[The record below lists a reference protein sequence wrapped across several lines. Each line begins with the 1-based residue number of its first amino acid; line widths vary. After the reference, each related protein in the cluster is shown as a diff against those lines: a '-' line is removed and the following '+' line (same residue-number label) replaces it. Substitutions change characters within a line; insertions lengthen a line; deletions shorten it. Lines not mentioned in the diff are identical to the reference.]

1 MRYKLGEV
9 AKIRYGKDHKKLDDG
24 NIPVYGSGGI
34 MRYVDTALYDKKSVL
49 IPRKGSLGNLFFANK
64 PFWTVDTLFYTE
76 IDENILMPEFL
87 FYKLKMFNLASMNV
101 GSAVPSL
108 TTAILNAL
116 ELGIPSLEVQSQ
128 IVNILKAF
136 DERISLNKQINH
148 QFSNICA
155 TITAILSAVLI
166 FLDIPNKWRLTSGV
180 VYVAFLCVIYIF
192 LWRRANRLRQVNI
205 KIGVTTLIVKS
216 GDIFEEDGLKAIAFN
231 EYFDTTVDDKII
243 AKKSLNGQFILNH
256 IDDVAK
262 LNSDIESDDDLK
274 NSIVEKEVKRK
285 QGKMNQ
291 YKLGSSILINDEYI
305 LTAFSRFNKNN
316 QAELTI
322 QEYVNFL
329 LTFWNEINRLYA
341 QRSVT
346 VPVFG
351 SGITRFKN
359 GFEDIDINELLRI
372 MIWTF
377 KVSKIKFA
385 YPAKLTI
392 IVHNDLLNQ
401 VNLYKLKENE

>member
-116 ELGIPSLEVQSQ
+116 ELDIPSFEVQSQ

-148 QFSNICA
+148 HLLEQARLLYKNLISSNDTKYQNLSDIA
-155 TITAILSAVLI
+155 RITMGQS
-166 FLDIPNKWRLTSGV
+166 PKGETYN
-180 VYVAFLCVIYIF
+180 
-192 LWRRANRLRQVNI
+192 
-205 KIGVTTLIVKS
+205 
-216 GDIFEEDGLKAIAFN
+216 
-231 EYFDTTVDDKII
+231 DDKIGLPL
-243 AKKSLNGQFILNH
+243 LNGATDFR
-256 IDDVAK
+256 
-262 LNSDIESDDDLK
+262 
-274 NSIVEKEVKRK
+274 NSISPSKWTSDPRKIARPGEYVFGVRATIGLTTKIFKEYAIGRGTGSAKPIS
-285 QGKMNQ
+285 NIFDE
-291 YKLGSSILINDEYI
+291 YLFFALEDLFDYYANLGSGTVYINISKSD
-305 LTAFSRFNKNN
+305 FDS
-316 QAELTI
+316 
-322 QEYVNFL
+322 
-329 LTFWNEINRLYA
+329 
-341 QRSVT
+341 
-346 VPVFG
+346 
-351 SGITRFKN
+351 
-359 GFEDIDINELLRI
+359 
-372 MIWTF
+372 F
-377 KVSKIKFA
+377 KVILPIKDQFLVDFH
-385 YPAKLTI
+385 KT
-392 IVHNDLLNQ
+392 V
-401 VNLYKLKENE
+401 